1 MAITA
6 SSIVPSNNL
15 EDFRQE
21 FNNLVVDVTAVAAT
35 NTFDASIIFEGA
47 TADAYETTLT
57 VTDPTADRTIT
68 LPNVTGTVLTT
79 ANSDSPATTTS
90 SGDADFVLVDDG
102 GVMKK
107 ITKSNLGVG
116 TPTTITLAATNTT
129 DAAHYPL
136 FSSAATGDE
145 EPRTDTGL
153 TYNPNSE
160 ILHVG
165 KITLDDAGTLGSA
178 SDTDAIAISSGGD
191 VSLTQSLSLLDQ
203 EKVILGTNSDIS
215 LSYDETTTDS
225 LVISSDVNDAALGII
240 LQADAGADAGDE
252 WKLNVANA
260 GVLTLGND
268 IASAGTHVTL
278 YTISPN
284 STAASTTHDFVGKVT
299 AAQVS
304 SDTFGVPIT
313 MNRSAGGGTDAN
325 DNIVQNTQADDGDR
339 LLYEDAVFDTSV
351 LLSSH
356 GVTLSHQRMDT
367 TGAASAGIS
376 ALTDGV
382 IIAADFGAASN
393 FSVTLAGNRTLSAE
407 NLVAG
412 QTGSIFITQDGTG
425 SRTLSFASYFHF
437 PGGTAPTMTATAAA
451 VDRIDYAVAS
461 ATSIHAVVSLDVKAT
476 G

>member
-15 EDFRQE
+15 EDLRQE

-35 NTFDASIIFEGA
+35 NTFDTSIIFEGS

-79 ANSDSPATTTS
+79 ANSDAPATTTS
-90 SGDADFVLVDDG
+90 TSDVDFILVDDG

-107 ITKSNLGVG
+107 ISEANLGVG
-116 TPTTITLAATNTT
+116 IPTTITLAATNTT

-136 FSSAATGDE
+136 FSSAATGNE

-153 TYNPNSE
+153 TYNPSSE

-165 KITLDDAGTLGSA
+165 KLTVDDAGTVGSA
-178 SDTDAIAISSGGD
+178 SSTSAI
-191 VSLTQSLSLLDQ
+191 T
-203 EKVILGTNSDIS
+203 
-215 LSYDETTTDS
+215 
-225 LVISSDVNDAALGII
+225 
-240 LQADAGADAGDE
+240 
-252 WKLNVANA
+252 
-260 GVLTLGND
+260 
-268 IASAGTHVTL
+268 IASDGELT
-278 YTISPN
+278 
-284 STAASTTHDFVGKVT
+284 FVGNVT
-299 AAQVS
+299 SPHVS

-313 MNRSAGGGTDAN
+313 MNRSAGAGTDAN
-325 DNIVQNTQADDGDR
+325 DNIVQNTNANDGDR

-376 ALTDGV
+376 ALTDGA
-382 IIAADFGAASN
+382 IIAADC
-393 FSVTLAGNRTLSAE
+393 
-407 NLVAG
+407 
-412 QTGSIFITQDGTG
+412 SIFVTQDGTG

-437 PGGTAPTMTATAAA
+437 PGGTAPTMTTTAAA
-451 VDRIDYAVAS
+451 VDRIDYAIAS

-476 G
+476 S